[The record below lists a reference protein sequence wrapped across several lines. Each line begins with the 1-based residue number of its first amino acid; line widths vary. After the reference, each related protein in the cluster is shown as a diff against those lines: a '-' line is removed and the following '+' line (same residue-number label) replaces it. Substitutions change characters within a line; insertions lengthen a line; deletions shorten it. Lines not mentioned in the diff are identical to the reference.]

1 MSKYR
6 RGEER
11 DDLLADVAEMYY
23 EQNLTQ
29 AEISRAIG
37 MTRSAVS
44 RILTEARQKGIV
56 QISVIR
62 PLHFDEELEAA
73 LKNRFNLQSAHVL
86 AGNFVDDYDKLRR
99 QLGQAAAG
107 VLKERLQPEMICGVA
122 WGTTVSATIEALEDS
137 NLPSVQVV
145 QLVGVLQSNSH
156 AYNAQALV
164 EIMSRKLGG
173 GGTYLYSPFIVENA
187 QTAQSILGLSDVR
200 ETLAVGR
207 RSDIALVG
215 IGTVLDANYSSLYQ
229 GGHITL
235 HTLRELRDDGAVG
248 DVGGVHIDIE
258 GNVAGS
264 DFNKRM
270 VGISG
275 DDLLGIPTRL
285 AVAGGIA
292 KAEAILGALRGGY
305 VNLLV
310 TDSETAEAVLA
321 KDIVRT

>member
-23 EQNLTQ
+23 EQDLTQ

-44 RILTEARQKGIV
+44 RMLTEARQKGIV

-73 LKNRFNLQSAHVL
+73 LQRRFNLQSAHVL
-86 AGNFVDDYDKLRR
+86 TGHFADDYDKLRR

-137 NLPSVQVV
+137 SLASVQIV

-187 QTAQSILGLSDVR
+187 QTAQSILGLPDVR

-215 IGTVLDANYSSLYQ
+215 IGTVSDANYSSLYQ

-235 HTLRELRDDGAVG
+235 ETLQKLRDDGAVG

-258 GNVAGS
+258 GNVAGG

-270 VGISG
+270 VGISAG
-275 DDLLGIPTRL
+275 DLLAIPTRL
-285 AVAGGIA
+285 AVAGGVA
-292 KAEAILGALRGGY
+292 KSDAILGALRGGY

-321 KDIVRT
+321 KDRVKV

>member
-11 DDLLADVAEMYY
+11 DDLLADIAEMYY
-23 EQNLTQ
+23 AQDLTQ
-29 AEISRAIG
+29 AEISRTIG

-44 RILTEARQKGIV
+44 RMLTEARLKGIV

-62 PLHFDEELEAA
+62 PLHFDEGLEAA
-73 LKNRFNLQSAHVL
+73 LKKRFSLQSAHVL
-86 AGNFVDDYDKLRR
+86 TRHFADDYDKLRR

-137 NLPSVQVV
+137 NLPSVQIV

-187 QTAQSILGLSDVR
+187 QTAQSILGLPDVR

-207 RSDIALVG
+207 RSDIALLG

-235 HTLRELRDDGAVG
+235 QTLQELRDDGAVG

-258 GNVAGS
+258 GNVAGG

-275 DDLLGIPTRL
+275 DDLLAIPTRL
-285 AVAGGIA
+285 AVAGGIPMA
-292 KAEAILGALRGGY
+292 DAILGALRGGY
-305 VNLLV
+305 ANLLV

-321 KDIVRT
+321 KDHVKA